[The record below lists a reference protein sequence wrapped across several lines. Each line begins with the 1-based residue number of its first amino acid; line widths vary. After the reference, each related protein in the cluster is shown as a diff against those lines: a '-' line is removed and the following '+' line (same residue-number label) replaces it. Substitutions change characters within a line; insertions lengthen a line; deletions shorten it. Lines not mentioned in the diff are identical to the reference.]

1 MSNTTGI
8 TARLTPAVMQQIAT
22 ALRTGPSGLT
32 AEQQTA
38 VRLIT
43 QNYEREQMTDYRHL
57 VYMLATCYHES
68 RFRPIREI
76 KAKED
81 SAVWLMQQKYW
92 STGYYGRGYVQ
103 LTWRKNYEV
112 WARITGADLVNNP
125 DLALQPD
132 IAAFILVRGMR
143 TGLFTGRTLDRY
155 INQTGCDYL
164 NARKV
169 VNGTFHADIIKRHA
183 DRLDPVIKSIALQGV

>member
-1 MSNTTGI
+1 MYEPKI
-8 TARLTPAVMQQIAT
+8 TPDVIKQMAT
-22 ALRTGPSGLT
+22 ALRAGPTGLT
-32 AEQQTA
+32 AEQQQA
-38 VRLIT
+38 VKLIAH
-43 QNYEREQMTDYRHL
+43 NFDREGLTDYRQL
-57 VYMLATCYHES
+57 TYMLATCWHES

-76 KAKED
+76 KANED
-81 SAVWLMQQKYW
+81 TTVWLMQQKYW

-112 WARITGADLVNNP
+112 WARLTGADLVNNP
-125 DLALQPD
+125 DLALRPE

-143 TGLFTGRTLDRY
+143 TGLFTGRAIDRY
-155 INQTGCDYL
+155 INAQGCDYL

-183 DRLDPVIKSIALQGV
+183 DRLDTVLKPLQSA